1 MGTII
6 YYLQLTESTSVD
18 RIVLFLHFIYELIQD
33 GADSMMDLVIVY
45 VANDFYEMK
54 GLEALIEINYSSGS
68 INVRNNTML
77 ILKWLVSN
85 GRKRLFALGIGDVR
99 IVNSSYHAAL
109 QIFQRDANIIVSILT
124 DLNTR
129 IKESSRFLLTSEK

>member
-6 YYLQLTESTSVD
+6 NYLKLTESTSVD
-18 RIVLFLHFIYELIQD
+18 RIVLFLQFIYELIQD
-33 GADSMMDLVIVY
+33 GSDSMMDLVIVY

-85 GRKRLFALGIGDVR
+85 GRKRLFALGIVDVR

>member
-1 MGTII
+1 
-6 YYLQLTESTSVD
+6 
-18 RIVLFLHFIYELIQD
+18 
-33 GADSMMDLVIVY
+33 
-45 VANDFYEMK
+45 MK